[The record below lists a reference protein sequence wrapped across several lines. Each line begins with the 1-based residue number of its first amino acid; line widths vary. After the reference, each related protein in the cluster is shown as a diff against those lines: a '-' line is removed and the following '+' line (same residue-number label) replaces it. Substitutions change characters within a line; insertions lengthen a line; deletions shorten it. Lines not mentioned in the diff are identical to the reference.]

1 MINRLLGS
9 GYVQKYPLSSL
20 KVILG
25 SGALIK
31 PKVQEEFRR
40 ILPHVQILQC
50 YGKCRHNAMKY

>member
-1 MINRLLGS
+1 MINRLLGY

-25 SGALIK
+25 GGTLIK

-50 YGKCRHNAMKY
+50 YGKCRYNAIKY